1 MIRDSLK
8 RSRPSPTLLPC
19 NKQRAPGNGCV
30 SWKRDRAL
38 LQPGI
43 SCVDDSLS
51 PVCHLQL
58 TEDVGDIVVD
68 GLHTQ
73 GQVLRNV
80 VVRRATRDQLENL
93 TLTRLMFFSSLVG

>member
-1 MIRDSLK
+1 M
-8 RSRPSPTLLPC
+8 
-19 NKQRAPGNGCV
+19 
-30 SWKRDRAL
+30 
-38 LQPGI
+38 
-43 SCVDDSLS
+43 DDSLS

-93 TLTRLMFFSSLVG
+93 TLTLGERGEDRL